1 MKKKTFIAS
10 LLALIITVS
19 VFAGPISN
27 AQTNFN
33 KQFKQATNVSWSK
46 VGEREKVCFTFEGRA
61 VCAYYDADGKLFSI
75 TRSLLSTELP
85 LVLSAQLKQT
95 YKDYWI
101 TNVSE
106 VANDEGTSYYAT
118 LENSDHEMIL
128 KSTNISEW
136 AVFQKFKKD

>member
-1 MKKKTFIAS
+1 MKKKTLIAS

-19 VFAGPISN
+19 VFANPISN

-33 KQFKQATNVSWSK
+33 KQFKQATNVTWSK

-61 VCAYYDADGKLFSI
+61 VCAYYNADGKLFSI

-85 LVLSAQLKQT
+85 LVLSTELKQS

-106 VANDEGTSYYAT
+106 VANDEGTTYYAT
-118 LENSDHEMIL
+118 LENADHEIIL

>member
-1 MKKKTFIAS
+1 MKKKTLITS

-19 VFAGPISN
+19 AFANPISN

-46 VGEREKVCFTFEGRA
+46 VGDKEKVCFTLEGRT

-85 LVLSAQLKQT
+85 LILSADLKQT
-95 YKDYWI
+95 YNDYWI
-101 TNVSE
+101 TNISE
-106 VANDEGTSYYAT
+106 VANEEGTTYYAT
-118 LENSDHEMIL
+118 LENADHELVL
-128 KSTNISEW
+128 KSTNISAW
-136 AVFQKFKKD
+136 SVFQKFKKY

>member
-1 MKKKTFIAS
+1 MKPIITG

-19 VFAGPISN
+19 AFADPINN
-27 AQTNFN
+27 AHTNFN
-33 KQFKQATNVSWSK
+33 KQFKQATNVCWSK

-61 VCAYYDADGKLFSI
+61 VCAYYDADGKLYSI

-85 LVLSAQLKQT
+85 LILSTELKQN

-118 LENSDHEMIL
+118 LENADHEMVL
-128 KSTNISEW
+128 KSTNISDW